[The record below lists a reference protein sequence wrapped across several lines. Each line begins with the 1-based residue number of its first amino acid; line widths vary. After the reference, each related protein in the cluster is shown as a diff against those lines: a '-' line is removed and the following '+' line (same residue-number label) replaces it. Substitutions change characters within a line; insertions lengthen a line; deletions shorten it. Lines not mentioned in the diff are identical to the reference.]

1 MRKIF
6 PIVDSYAARAMP
18 VRMDSVRKLLSGL
31 IADRGLKLSDLSR
44 KIGKNHA
51 YMQQFIK
58 RGIPDKLPEDVR
70 AKLAELFG
78 IDEHLLGA
86 PLKQS
91 EPPGGLGVVVSN
103 PPYLKEYAVK
113 GGGSYGGG
121 LIADGDWQE
130 GGEPAQEVIAQW
142 ALPPS
147 YVRNELNLSFD
158 TADIIS
164 VRGDSMDD
172 GSKFGLSSGDRV
184 IVDRADRDPS
194 QGAIFA
200 VWDGSGV
207 VVKQVEPIRGSD
219 PLRII
224 CKSLNPRYEPFE
236 LILDENA
243 HIIGRIAAKFSRM

>member
-6 PIVDSYAARAMP
+6 PIGDSYAPRAMP
-18 VRMDSVRKLLSGL
+18 NRMDSVRKLLLGL
-31 IADRGLKLSDLSR
+31 FDERGLKLSDVSKDL
-44 KIGKNHA
+44 GKNHA

-58 RGIPDKLPEDVR
+58 RGIPEKLPEDVR
-70 AKLAELFG
+70 SKLAEMLG
-78 IDEHLLGA
+78 LDEHLLGA
-86 PLKQS
+86 PLRQAQS
-91 EPPGGLGVVVSN
+91 QAQSLIVAN

-113 GGGSYGGG
+113 GGGAYGGG
-121 LIADGDWQE
+121 MLDDGEWQQ

-207 VVKQVEPIRGSD
+207 IVKQVEPVRGSD

-236 LILDENA
+236 LLLDENA

>member
-1 MRKIF
+1 MRKRV
-6 PIVDSYAARAMP
+6 PIGGSYP
-18 VRMDSVRKLLSGL
+18 NGGKQIRMDSVRKLLVGIFEERNLKMSEVS
-31 IADRGLKLSDLSR
+31 LKL
-44 KIGKNHA
+44 GKNHA

-58 RGIPDKLPEDVR
+58 RGIPEKLPEDVR

-78 IDEHLLGA
+78 IDERLLGA
-86 PLKQS
+86 PLRQS
-91 EPPGGLGVVVSN
+91 QAQPQTVVLAN

-113 GGGSYGGG
+113 GGGSYGGD
-121 LIADGDWQE
+121 LVADSDWQE

-142 ALPPS
+142 ALPAS

-207 VVKQVEPIRGSD
+207 IVKQVEPVRGTD

>member
-1 MRKIF
+1 MSSAN
-6 PIVDSYAARAMP
+6 PIGKSYFRRAMP
-18 VRMDSVRKLLSGL
+18 DPMDSVRKLLVGL
-31 IADRGLKLSDLSR
+31 IEDRGLNLSQVSLR
-44 KIGKNHA
+44 LGKSHS
-51 YMQQFIK
+51 YLQQFIK
-58 RGIPDKLPEDVR
+58 RGVPAKLPEEVR
-70 AKLAELFG
+70 LRLAEMFG

-86 PLKQS
+86 PLK
-91 EPPGGLGVVVSN
+91 GGAPALAVNN
-103 PPYLKEYAVK
+103 PPYLREYAVK

-121 LIADGDWQE
+121 MIEDGEWQE

-158 TADIIS
+158 MADIIS

-184 IVDRADRDPS
+184 IVDRADRDPA

-200 VWDGSGV
+200 VWDGGGV
-207 VVKQVEPIRGSD
+207 IVKQVELVRGSE
-219 PLRII
+219 PQRII

-243 HIIGRIAAKFSRM
+243 HIIGRIAAKFARM

>member
-6 PIVDSYAARAMP
+6 PIGDSYAQRAMP
-18 VRMDSVRKLLSGL
+18 MRMDSVRKLLSGL
-31 IADRGLKLSDLSR
+31 IADRGLNLSDVSKKL
-44 KIGKNHA
+44 GKNHA

-58 RGIPDKLPEDVR
+58 RGIPEKLPEDIR
-70 AKLAELFG
+70 SKLAEMFG

-86 PLKQS
+86 PLRRAQS
-91 EPPGGLGVVVSN
+91 QSIQAVVAN

-113 GGGSYGGG
+113 GGGAYGGG
-121 LIADGDWQE
+121 MLDDGDWQQ
-130 GGEPAQEVIAQW
+130 GGEPTQEVIAQW

-207 VVKQVEPIRGSD
+207 IVKQIEPVRGSD

-236 LILDENA
+236 LILDENT

>member
-6 PIVDSYAARAMP
+6 PIGDSYELRAMP

-31 IADRGLKLSDLSR
+31 IADRGLNLSDVSKKL
-44 KIGKNHA
+44 GKNHA

-58 RGIPDKLPEDVR
+58 RGIPERLPEDVR
-70 AKLAELFG
+70 SKLSEMFG

-86 PLKQS
+86 PLRQAQS
-91 EPPGGLGVVVSN
+91 QAQSIVVAN

-113 GGGSYGGG
+113 GGGAYGGG
-121 LIADGDWQE
+121 MLDDGDWQQ

-207 VVKQVEPIRGSD
+207 IVKQVEPVRGSD

-224 CKSLNPRYEPFE
+224 CKSLNSRYEPFE

>member
-6 PIVDSYAARAMP
+6 PIGGSCALRAMP

-31 IADRGLKLSDLSR
+31 IADRGLNLSDVSKKL
-44 KIGKNHA
+44 GKNHA
-51 YMQQFIK
+51 YMQQFIR
-58 RGIPDKLPEDVR
+58 RGIPEKLPEDVR
-70 AKLAELFG
+70 SKLADMFA

-86 PLKQS
+86 PLRQS
-91 EPPGGLGVVVSN
+91 QQQAMTMVVSN

-113 GGGSYGGG
+113 GGGAYGGG
-121 LIADGDWQE
+121 MLDDGEWQQ

-207 VVKQVEPIRGSD
+207 IVKQVEPVRGSE
-219 PLRII
+219 PLRIV

>member
-6 PIVDSYAARAMP
+6 PIGDSYAPRAMP
-18 VRMDSVRKLLSGL
+18 NRMDSVRKLLLGL
-31 IADRGLKLSDLSR
+31 FDERGLKLSDVSKDL
-44 KIGKNHA
+44 GKNHA

-58 RGIPDKLPEDVR
+58 RGIPEKLPEDVR
-70 AKLAELFG
+70 SKLAEMLG
-78 IDEHLLGA
+78 IDDRLLGA
-86 PLKQS
+86 PLRQAQ
-91 EPPGGLGVVVSN
+91 PQAQTLVAAN

-121 LIADGDWQE
+121 LVADGDWQE

-207 VVKQVEPIRGSD
+207 IVKQVEPIRGSD

-236 LILDENA
+236 LLLDENA

>member
-6 PIVDSYAARAMP
+6 PIGDSYAPRAKAF
-18 VRMDSVRKLLSGL
+18 RMDSVRKLLLGL
-31 IADRGLKLSDLSR
+31 FEERGLNLSDVSKDL
-44 KIGKNHA
+44 GKNHA
-51 YMQQFIK
+51 YMQQFIR
-58 RGIPDKLPEDVR
+58 RGIPEKLPEGVR
-70 AKLAELFG
+70 AKLAEMLG
-78 IDEHLLGA
+78 IDEQLLGA
-86 PLKQS
+86 PLRHA
-91 EPPGGLGVVVSN
+91 PMVVVSN

-121 LIADGDWQE
+121 LVADGDWQE

-207 VVKQVEPIRGSD
+207 IVKQVEPVRGSD

-224 CKSLNPRYEPFE
+224 CKSLNSRYEPFE

>member
-6 PIVDSYAARAMP
+6 PIGDSYAPRAMP
-18 VRMDSVRKLLSGL
+18 ERMDSVRKLLSGL
-31 IADRGLKLSDLSR
+31 IADRGLNLSDVSKKL
-44 KIGKNHA
+44 GKNHA

-58 RGIPDKLPEDVR
+58 RGIPERLPEDVR
-70 AKLAELFG
+70 SKLSEMFG

-86 PLKQS
+86 PLRQAQS
-91 EPPGGLGVVVSN
+91 QAQSIVVAN
-103 PPYLKEYAVK
+103 LPYLKEYAVK
-113 GGGSYGGG
+113 GGGAYGGG
-121 LIADGDWQE
+121 MLDDGDWQQ

-207 VVKQVEPIRGSD
+207 IVKQVEPIRGSD

>member
-6 PIVDSYAARAMP
+6 PIGDSYGLRAMP

-31 IADRGLKLSDLSR
+31 IADRGLNLSDVSKKL
-44 KIGKNHA
+44 GKNHA

-58 RGIPDKLPEDVR
+58 RGIPERLPEDVR
-70 AKLAELFG
+70 SKLSEMFG

-86 PLKQS
+86 PLRQAQS
-91 EPPGGLGVVVSN
+91 QAQPIVVAN

-113 GGGSYGGG
+113 GGGAYGGG
-121 LIADGDWQE
+121 MLDDGDWQQ

-207 VVKQVEPIRGSD
+207 IVKQVEPIRGSD

>member
-1 MRKIF
+1 MRKLF
-6 PIVDSYAARAMP
+6 PIGDSYAGRAKP
-18 VRMDSVRKLLSGL
+18 FPMDSVRKLLDGL
-31 IADRGLKLSDLSR
+31 IADRGLNLSDVSKKL
-44 KIGKNHA
+44 GKNHA
-51 YMQQFIK
+51 YMQQFMK
-58 RGIPDKLPEDVR
+58 RGIPEKLPEDVR
-70 AKLAELFG
+70 AKLAEMFG
-78 IDEHLLGA
+78 LDEHVLGA
-86 PLKQS
+86 PIRQPASLS
-91 EPPGGLGVVVSN
+91 LVVNN

-121 LIADGDWQE
+121 LIADGDWQQ

-200 VWDGSGV
+200 VWDGGGV
-207 VVKQVEPIRGSD
+207 IVKQVEPVRGSD
-219 PLRII
+219 PPRVI

-236 LILDENA
+236 LVLDENA
-243 HIIGRIAAKFSRM
+243 HIIGRVAAKFSRM